1 MYIRFPCT
9 FHAKN
14 SIVSECPNIFPCY
27 IGSAPS
33 GERFTFATTVSA
45 TMRYAA
51 HVTRRIYIQF
61 DHLSF
66 MAAILDECCH
76 FADWIFSAVI
86 CFCSFQNKQQNVTE
100 QKIKCRFLRWHGSIK
115 KKHITEENVLKFEKK
130 NVNTQCLKVKMY
142 ASISFWSERR
152 QQQIVNRIRK
162 KVYSQLSHWT
172 TYSVVFY
179 ILYKYKI
186 RGR

>member
-14 SIVSECPNIFPCY
+14 SIVSKCPNIFPRY

-86 CFCSFQNKQQNVTE
+86 CFYSIQNKQQNVTE
-100 QKIKCRFLRWHGSIK
+100 QKIKCRFLRWHGSIRK
-115 KKHITEENVLKFEKK
+115 KTYNGRKRAE
-130 NVNTQCLKVKMY
+130 
-142 ASISFWSERR
+142 
-152 QQQIVNRIRK
+152 IRK
-162 KVYSQLSHWT
+162 KECQYSMFEGENVRFNIILIGMKASTNCQSHPKKRT
-172 TYSVVFY
+172 FTIFSLDDIFSC
-179 ILYKYKI
+179 ILHI
-186 RGR
+186 IQI